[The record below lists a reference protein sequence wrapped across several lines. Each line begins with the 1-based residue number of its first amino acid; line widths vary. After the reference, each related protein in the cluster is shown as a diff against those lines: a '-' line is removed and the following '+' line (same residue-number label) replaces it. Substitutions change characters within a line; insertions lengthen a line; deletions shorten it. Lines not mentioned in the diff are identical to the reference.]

1 MEDGTGGVITARSF
15 MVEKVALAA
24 SGAWVGIT
32 AACVICSIMTFFAAR
47 LPRGLGVGST
57 TGMGV
62 AALAGAAG
70 ERVLEVLRADAEAV
84 AGAVL
89 EGTLATGAETGLT
102 AALTAGLATADF
114 ATGLAGAGAAG
125 FATGLTAVFAMVL
138 LTGLT
143 GRVALTAAVF
153 AAVLLGLL
161 DGPAFT
167 GATDLGAEDVFPVL
181 AAGLTTVLAGGFG
194 ATLAADL
201 LVAGTLEAV
210 ADELALTPAAA
221 GLPFFAVLVAGAF
234 TTGLLSVPDDA
245 WSRGGTSPL
254 AGANGT
260 PSCAGCAG
268 GFVVIPLLRPRF

>member
-1 MEDGTGGVITARSF
+1 
-15 MVEKVALAA
+15 
-24 SGAWVGIT
+24 
-32 AACVICSIMTFFAAR
+32 MTFFAAR
-47 LPRGLGVGST
+47 LPKGLGVGST

-70 ERVLEVLRADAEAV
+70 ERVLEVLVADAEAV

-89 EGTLATGAETGLT
+89 EGTLDTGAGAGLT

-167 GATDLGAEDVFPVL
+167 GTTDLGAEDVFPVL
-181 AAGLTTVLAGGFG
+181 AAGLTTVFGGFG

-201 LVAGTLEAV
+201 LVAGTLEAL

-221 GLPFFAVLVAGAF
+221 GLPFFAVLVAWAF

-260 PSCAGCAG
+260 PSCAGCAD
-268 GFVVIPLLRPRF
+268 GFVVIPLLRSRF

>member
-1 MEDGTGGVITARSF
+1 M
-15 MVEKVALAA
+15 
-24 SGAWVGIT
+24 
-32 AACVICSIMTFFAAR
+32 
-47 LPRGLGVGST
+47 GST

-89 EGTLATGAETGLT
+89 EGTLATGAEAGLT